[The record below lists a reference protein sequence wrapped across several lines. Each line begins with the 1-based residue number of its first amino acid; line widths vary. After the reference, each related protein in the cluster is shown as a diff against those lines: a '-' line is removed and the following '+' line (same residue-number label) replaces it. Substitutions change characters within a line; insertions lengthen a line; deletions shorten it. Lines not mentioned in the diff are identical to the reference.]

1 MTRTKSK
8 KTSKATNGTRYGIKD
23 STSFIPKYIGD
34 LYPTREAA
42 ESARERLPF
51 TVQWCSEIIEING

>member
-8 KTSKATNGTRYGIKD
+8 KTAKQTTIRYGIKD
-23 STSFIPKYIGD
+23 STSFLPKFIGD

-42 ESARERLPF
+42 ETARERLPF
-51 TVQWCSEIIEING
+51 TVQWCSEVVEVVG